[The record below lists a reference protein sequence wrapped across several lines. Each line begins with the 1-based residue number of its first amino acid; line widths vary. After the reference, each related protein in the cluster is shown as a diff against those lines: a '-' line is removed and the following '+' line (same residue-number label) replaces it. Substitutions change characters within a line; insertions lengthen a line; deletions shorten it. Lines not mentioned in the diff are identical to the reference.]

1 MKIGLTEKQ
10 LKLILSK
17 EIDEQETS
25 ASTQPS
31 AGVDPSAAQPKTGT
45 GSSGTKQGYPDVGK
59 WESGVTRGPGNQVGI
74 TKWSDVVGSSL
85 KRGKANP
92 LK

>member
-1 MKIGLTEKQ
+1 MKILISEKQ

-17 EIDEQETS
+17 NLEIDEQGAPIAGTS
-25 ASTQPS
+25 
-31 AGVDPSAAQPKTGT
+31 
-45 GSSGTKQGYPDVGK
+45 SSGSKQGYPEVGK
-59 WESGVTRGPGNQVGI
+59 WESGVTRGPANQVGV
-74 TKWSDVVGSSL
+74 TKWSDVVGSSI

>member
-1 MKIGLTEKQ
+1 MKVVLHEKQ

-17 EIDEQETS
+17 EIEEQN
-25 ASTQPS
+25 STTEPA
-31 AGVDPSAAQPKTGT
+31 AGTDPSSAQPKTGT
-45 GSSGTKQGYPDVGK
+45 SSTGNKQGYPEVGK
-59 WESGVTRGPGNQVGI
+59 WESGVTRGPANQI
-74 TKWSDVVGSSL
+74 STTKWSDVVGSSL